1 MARLPFPDHVRQM
14 LDEPNPAVIATLR
27 ADGQPVTVA
36 TWYLMDGE
44 RVLVNMDEGRK
55 RLDHLRRDAPG
66 ERPDR
71 GRALARLGRRA
82 RALSHRRPRRGG
94 SLSRR

>member
-44 RVLVNMDEGRK
+44 RVLVNMDQGRK
-55 RLDHLRRDAPG
+55 RLDHLWRDARVSALIEV
-66 ERPDR
+66 ERWHGWGDVR
-71 GRALARLGRRA
+71 ER
-82 RALSHRRPRRGG
+82 
-94 SLSRR
+94 